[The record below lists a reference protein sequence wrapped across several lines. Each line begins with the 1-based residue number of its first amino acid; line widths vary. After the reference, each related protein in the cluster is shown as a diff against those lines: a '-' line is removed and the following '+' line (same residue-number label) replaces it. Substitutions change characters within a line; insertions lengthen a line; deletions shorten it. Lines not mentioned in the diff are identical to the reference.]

1 MMEKMNLEKKTY
13 KNYKELC
20 EAMDWQVKSGNT
32 KKAQMKELNR
42 YCIYH
47 KVGNSFIIDEVFEES
62 DIKECEDIRNKYNK
76 YIEKLIL
83 HELSKRKPN
92 KEKRTIN
99 IAKNTLYKKLYMV
112 NQNYNLCRN
121 EINKFSRYVKVPTT
135 AVYDFFN
142 NTSGKLKD
150 NVERT
155 LNKLQ
160 NQCLIKWEYKTAVR
174 LRTGSARNATDEE
187 INMILEAERSALF
200 VLEEKCK
207 SDVFKKGK
215 WNDFQKEVEKQLEDT
230 NIMYYFKTFYIN
242 TTKEFREMLLGDID
256 LELYRNEL
264 NSTLYLST
272 IETARRKGK
281 KVRDK
286 YLVNSLKNGEYFMK
300 PKFENERVQIS
311 DEYIDFTK
319 RIASNVIDID
329 CIDIKLGELSGEKY
343 KLAEYINDMEFEKNG
358 NYWGVN
364 YFDDACEELF
374 G

>member
-1 MMEKMNLEKKTY
+1 MSLEQKTY

-20 EAMDWQVKSGNT
+20 VAMDWKIKSGNS
-32 KKAQMKELNR
+32 KIAQIKELNR
-42 YCIYH
+42 YCTYH
-47 KVGNSFIIDEVFEES
+47 KDGNSFVIDEVFEES

-99 IAKNTLYKKLYMV
+99 IAKNTLYKQLYMI

-121 EINKFSRYVKVPTT
+121 NINSFSRYVKVPTT

-160 NQCLIKWEYKTAVR
+160 DQCLIKWEYKTAVR
-174 LRTGSARNATDEE
+174 LRTGLSRNATDEE
-187 INMILEAERSALF
+187 INMILEVERSTLF
-200 VLEEKCK
+200 VLGEKCK

-215 WNDFQKEVEKQLEDT
+215 WNDFQKEVEKQLGDT

-264 NSTLYLST
+264 NATLYLSS
-272 IETARRKGK
+272 IETAKKKNK
-281 KVRDK
+281 KVKDK
-286 YLVNSLKNGEYFMK
+286 YIVGSLKKGEYLIK
-300 PKFENERVQIS
+300 PPFENERVQIS

-319 RIASNVIDID
+319 RISGNVIDID
-329 CIDIKLGELSGEKY
+329 CVDINLDGLSSEKY
-343 KLAEYINDMEFEKNG
+343 SLSDYINDMEIESG
-358 NYWGVN
+358 GDYWGVK
-364 YFDDACEELF
+364 YFKDYDQECQELF